1 MCLTR
6 LQPLLHADS
15 PIHHHLF
22 WVAISVLQLD
32 EVALYAAG
40 LALLEQ
46 NLHTLDNIGLFD
58 NKVIMLASTL
68 AHSFLSC
75 DYNVHSLVTVG
86 LGQQSIAQVQIT
98 SLLNRK
104 IHSSGSCTKCH

>member
-1 MCLTR
+1 MFTVFFVDFEALESYTDRTLIEAIIMCLTR

-46 NLHTLDNIGLFD
+46 NLHTLDNMGLFD
-58 NKVIMLASTL
+58 NKVRA
-68 AHSFLSC
+68 
-75 DYNVHSLVTVG
+75 V
-86 LGQQSIAQVQIT
+86 
-98 SLLNRK
+98 
-104 IHSSGSCTKCH
+104 

>member
-15 PIHHHLF
+15 PIHYHLF

-46 NLHTLDNIGLFD
+46 NLHTLDNMGLFD
-58 NKVIMLASTL
+58 QKVWGEMTMLDDRVVLEAVL
-68 AHSFLSC
+68 SFLH
-75 DYNVHSLVTVG
+75 N
-86 LGQQSIAQVQIT
+86 
-98 SLLNRK
+98 
-104 IHSSGSCTKCH
+104 